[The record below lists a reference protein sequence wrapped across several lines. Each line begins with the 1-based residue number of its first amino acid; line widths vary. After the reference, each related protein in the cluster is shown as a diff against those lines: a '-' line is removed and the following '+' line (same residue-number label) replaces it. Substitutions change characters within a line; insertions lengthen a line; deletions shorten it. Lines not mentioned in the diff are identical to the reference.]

1 MKFHLDRDALNDAV
15 SWATRTLPTRPA
27 MPILQ
32 GVRIV
37 AEASGELKLSTFDYE
52 VSAHITLPA
61 DVDQPGEVLVQG
73 RMLSEIVR
81 AMPHKPVS
89 FTLNGTKV
97 DIRCGS
103 SRFTLATLPVDE
115 YPAIPELPPVV
126 GTVDS
131 GTFAQAIG
139 QVAIAASKDDV
150 VPLLT
155 GVRMEINGDTVSMM
169 ATDRFRLAMRE
180 FTWTPADPSIELAAI
195 VRSRTLT
202 EVARSLS
209 GGSVEIALSD
219 SDSANLIGFEATGRR
234 TTSTLVDG
242 DYPPV
247 RRLFPAETNYSATV
261 ATQPLIEAVK
271 RVSLVAERNTPV
283 RLTFSEGQVA
293 LEAGAGD
300 DAQASEVIEAQV
312 DGGEVVI
319 GYNSGFLLEGLGAF
333 TTDFVQFRMPDSIKP
348 SVIRGQESVEAAA
361 DDSYRYLLMPMRL

>member
-1 MKFHLDRDALNDAV
+1 M
-15 SWATRTLPTRPA
+15 
-27 MPILQ
+27 
-32 GVRIV
+32 
-37 AEASGELKLSTFDYE
+37 
-52 VSAHITLPA
+52 
-61 DVDQPGEVLVQG
+61 
-73 RMLSEIVR
+73 
-81 AMPHKPVS
+81 
-89 FTLNGTKV
+89 
-97 DIRCGS
+97 
-103 SRFTLATLPVDE
+103 
-115 YPAIPELPPVV
+115 
-126 GTVDS
+126 
-131 GTFAQAIG
+131 
-139 QVAIAASKDDV
+139 
-150 VPLLT
+150 
-155 GVRMEINGDTVSMM
+155 
-169 ATDRFRLAMRE
+169 
-180 FTWTPADPSIELAAI
+180 
-195 VRSRTLT
+195 
-202 EVARSLS
+202 
-209 GGSVEIALSD
+209 
-219 SDSANLIGFEATGRR
+219 
-234 TTSTLVDG
+234 DG